1 MYTFSTTV
9 YFVTLVTKYLII
21 TLLGDRLKISVKI
34 IAVLYVLSFHFFIL
48 YDLKVSTLKENTKR
62 HA

>member
-9 YFVTLVTKYLII
+9 YFVTLVTKYLIM
-21 TLLGDRLKISVKI
+21 TLL
-34 IAVLYVLSFHFFIL
+34 AVLYVLSFHFFIL